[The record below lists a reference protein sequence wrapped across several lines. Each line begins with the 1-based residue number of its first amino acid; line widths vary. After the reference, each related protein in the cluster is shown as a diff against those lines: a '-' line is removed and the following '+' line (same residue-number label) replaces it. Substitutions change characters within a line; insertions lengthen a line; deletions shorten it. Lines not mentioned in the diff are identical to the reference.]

1 MALTSSVGTGASI
14 PVSPIVTTT
23 YYVTADLNGC
33 VSTVPAS
40 TIVTVT
46 EPLAPTVTGATVCEA
61 EPTDANY
68 ELSAACIAGE
78 TVNWYDSASGGT
90 LLSANSTTYIPT
102 SPTTLTEG
110 TYTYFAECADANG
123 CLSPRTCSHIDNRC
137 EAGRTN
143 CIG

>member
-1 MALTSSVGTGASI
+1 MDPRHTLGMTIMALTSSVGTGASI
-14 PVSPIVTTT
+14 PVSPVVTTT

-61 EPTDANY
+61 DPTDANY

-90 LLSANSTTYIPT
+90 LLSANSTTIFQQVRRPYQKEPIL
-102 SPTTLTEG
+102 TLR
-110 TYTYFAECADANG
+110 NV
-123 CLSPRTCSHIDNRC
+123 LMRTVV
-137 EAGRTN
+137 
-143 CIG
+143 